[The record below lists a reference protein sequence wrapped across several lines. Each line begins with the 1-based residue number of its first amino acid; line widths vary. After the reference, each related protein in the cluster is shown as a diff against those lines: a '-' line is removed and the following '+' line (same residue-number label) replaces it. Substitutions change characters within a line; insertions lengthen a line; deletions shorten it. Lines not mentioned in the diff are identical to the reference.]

1 MNVLIKEIKKSIC
14 NIFFIIPLA
23 IFIIISIINAILI
36 IFNYC
41 NYNNI
46 MNLNEIL
53 NHNTLAPT
61 FSVYNLWIGG
71 KNLNATSKIFFF
83 LILISSGIPYSWS
96 YCSDINKNKLTNS
109 TITFNYKC
117 AKYISIFLSSGLLVA
132 IPLTINLICLALF
145 IPAITPDSVYDIYY
159 NVFSFEFLSEM
170 FYSYP
175 LIYEILYIILFSIF
189 CGLLGCCGHT
199 CSIIFNKPLASVL
212 TPTFLITLIHFI
224 NKIFL
229 PCEIDISPISYMN
242 IASSVFRNYKI
253 LFIEICILF
262 VITFSISI
270 KNQIINR
277 GKI

>member
-23 IFIIISIINAILI
+23 IFVIISIINAISI

-41 NYNNI
+41 NYNNT

-71 KNLNATSKIFFF
+71 KDLNNISKIFFF
-83 LILISSGIPYSWS
+83 LILISPVLPYSQS
-96 YCSDINKNKLTNS
+96 YCLGENKSILTNNS
-109 TITFNYKC
+109 INYKC
-117 AKYISIFLSSGLLVA
+117 SKYISVFLSSGLLVS
-132 IPLTINLICLALF
+132 IPLIINLICLALF
-145 IPAITPDSVYDIYY
+145 IPATTPDSVYDIYY
-159 NVFSFEFLSEM
+159 NVFSFEFLSEI

-175 LIYEILYIILFSIF
+175 LIYEILYIILFFVF
-189 CGLLGCCGHT
+189 CGLLGCCGYACYII
-199 CSIIFNKPLASVL
+199 CSRPLISIL
-212 TPTFLITLIHFI
+212 TPTFLLAIIHLI
-224 NKIFL
+224 NKVFL
-229 PCEIDISPISYMN
+229 QNIDISPISYMN
-242 IASSVFRNYKI
+242 VASSVFRNYKI
-253 LFIEICILF
+253 LFIEMFILF
-262 VITFSISI
+262 AITFSISI